1 MKTSWKV
8 VSGLVALAMV
18 LVGVVWT
25 VPGGSIAGPG
35 AAARSAGSAVQQAG
49 PEDSAPVVGEVFV
62 SEPSVPTISP
72 AVRDLPDLVI
82 DPSLDREMAKR
93 DYFGFVGTGYQGP
106 AWLDPL
112 VEVQSRAPLA
122 APDAFTT
129 PLTNWA
135 GMDYNSYPPDT
146 TGDVGPNHYVQ
157 AVNGSGGSTVQI
169 YNKSGSILKTFAMD
183 SLSSTSPCNNGY
195 CDPIV
200 IYDSLAD
207 RWFISE
213 FSASSG
219 YAMCLYVSTTPD
231 PTGTWYAYVFDLSYY
246 DYPKYGVWPDAYYMG
261 YNGGP
266 SGYRQVFAF
275 DRAKML
281 AGQTATYQSFNVA
294 SLTGLSFQLLVPASW
309 EGPAQPPS
317 GLGGLFGRPND
328 TEVNGLSGYP
338 SNDFLDLYEFDVN
351 WTTPAN
357 STLTALPRV
366 PIGEFDCSLCGTGSD
381 WSCMP
386 QPGTTQALDPIR
398 EPLHQPLQYR
408 NWGSYETLV
417 GGFAEDVN
425 GADQAAVRWFELRR
439 AGGTWSAYQEG
450 VVGGG
455 DSSHRSVTSV
465 AMDGAGGIALGY
477 TLTSSSVYPSIR
489 YAGRRSWDPLG
500 TMAYVDVVAQA
511 GTGSQASYDRWGDYS
526 GIGIDP
532 ADDCTY
538 WFTTEYMSGS
548 SSATRVIS
556 FRHDAD
562 FAVDASPNAQT
573 VTQPA
578 DAIYTVQLPKTCAF
592 SGAVTMSASGLPSG
606 TTAAWSTNPVT
617 PPGSTTLTIGN
628 TGGAAPGTYSITIT
642 GTSGGTTRSET
653 VALTLEG
660 GGPTSTPTTPPT
672 VGPTPTA
679 TNTLPPTNTPTPV
692 TPTSTPVPTNTPTP
706 VPVQGILLVD
716 DDANS
721 SYEAYFTA
729 ALAALGRGYDTW
741 TVYSQGSPS
750 AATLQQYPVVLWFTG
765 SDYSTTLT
773 TTDITNLAAYLNGGG
788 RLFITGQDIGYDINT
803 DAFFANYL
811 HASYI
816 ADDTNVTTLTGTDIM
831 AGADVTITGGD
842 GANNQSY
849 PSAIGLGS
857 GAVGL
862 YDYTGTAYTWGAL
875 RWEGAYRV
883 VYFSFGF
890 EGISAAATRA
900 TVLGAVLTWLE
911 GGVTPPTATPTNTP
925 VPPTNTP
932 TSTPV
937 GPTNTPMPTDTP
949 TATPVP
955 SGDVVWLS
963 VADTSA
969 TLGSLGTVNDED
981 IVVLDPAT
989 GAYSWLFD
997 GSDVGITTDID
1008 AFDVLDNGHILMSF
1022 DTNQSVTGVGTVQ
1035 DVDVVEFTPTSLGST
1050 TAGTFSW
1057 KFDGSDV
1064 GLSSSTEDIDA
1075 LFFLADGSM
1084 VISGRN
1090 AVSVTGVSAQDEDL
1104 LRFTATSWGST
1115 TAGTWTWYFDGS
1127 DVGLSTTTSE
1137 DVDGVWLDTAIT
1149 PYPHVYLGTLGA
1161 FSVTGIAGENEDV
1174 FVFKPT
1180 ALGSTTSG
1188 TFNTALYLD
1197 GSLFGLSAYDV
1208 DAFDVQ
1214 R

>member
-1 MKTSWKV
+1 MKTAWKV
-8 VSGLVALAMV
+8 ASGLIALA
-18 LVGVVWT
+18 LVMAGIVWS
-25 VPGGSIAGPG
+25 VPGGSIAGTGG
-35 AAARSAGSAVQQAG
+35 ASRSAGSAALQAQPAG
-49 PEDSAPVVGEVFV
+49 GVVVPGQVFV
-62 SEPSVPTISP
+62 SEPSTPTISP
-72 AVRDLPDLVI
+72 AVRDLPDALI
-82 DPSLDREMAKR
+82 DPTLDREMAKR
-93 DYFGFVGTGYQGP
+93 DYFGFVGTGFQGP

-112 VEVQSRAPLA
+112 VEVQGRASLA
-122 APDAFTT
+122 EPDAFST

-157 AVNGSGGSTVQI
+157 AVNGSGGSMVQI
-169 YNKSGSILKTFAMD
+169 LNKSGSVLKTFSMD

-219 YAMCLYVSTTPD
+219 YAMCLYVSTTAD
-231 PTGTWYAYVFDLSYY
+231 PTGTWYAYTFDLSYY

-266 SGYRQVFAF
+266 TNYRQVFAF
-275 DRAKML
+275 DRARML

-294 SLTGLSFQLLVPASW
+294 SLSGLSFQLLVPASW

-317 GLGGLFGRPND
+317 GLGGLFARPND
-328 TEVNGLSGYP
+328 TEVTGLSGYP
-338 SNDFLDLYEFDVN
+338 SNDFLDMYEFDVD

-357 STLTALPRV
+357 STLTVLPRV
-366 PIGEFDCSLCGTGSD
+366 PIGEYDCSLCGTGSD

-417 GGFAEDVN
+417 GGFAEDVD
-425 GADQAAVRWFELRR
+425 GTDKAAVRWFELRR
-439 AGGTWSAYQEG
+439 VSGTWSTYQEG

-455 DSSHRSVTSV
+455 DTNHRSVTSV
-465 AMDGAGGIALGY
+465 AMDGSGGIALGY

-489 YAGRRSWDPLG
+489 YAGRRAWDPLG

-511 GTGSQASYDRWGDYS
+511 GTGSQASYDRWGDYA

-548 SSATRVIS
+548 SSATRIVS

-562 FAVDASPNAQT
+562 FNVDASPNSQT
-573 VTQPA
+573 VDQPA
-578 DAIYTVQLPKTCAF
+578 DALFAVELADTCAW

-606 TTAAWSTNPVT
+606 TTATWSTNPVT
-617 PPGSTTLTIGN
+617 PAGNTTLTIGN
-628 TGGAAPGTYSITIT
+628 TGGASPGTYNITIT
-642 GTSGGTTRSET
+642 GTSGGTTHSET
-653 VALTLEG
+653 VVLTLQG
-660 GGPTSTPTTPPT
+660 GGGPTNTPTSTPTT
-672 VGPTPTA
+672 GPTPTSTSTPTASPTPTQTA
-679 TNTLPPTNTPTPV
+679 TPTNTPTPL
-692 TPTSTPVPTNTPTP
+692 
-706 VPVQGILLVD
+706 PVQGILLVD

-721 SYEAYFTA
+721 SYQGYFTA
-729 ALAALGRGYDTW
+729 ALSTLGRGYDTW

-750 AATLQQYPVVLWFTG
+750 AATLQQYPIVIWFTG
-765 SDYSTTLT
+765 DDYSTTLT
-773 TTDITNLAAYLNGGG
+773 TTDITNLATYLSGGG
-788 RLFITGQDIGYDINT
+788 KLFITGQDIGYDINT
-803 DAFFANYL
+803 DAFYAGYL
-811 HASYI
+811 HASYV
-816 ADDTNVTTLTGTDIM
+816 ADDTNVTTLTGYDIM
-831 AGADVTITGGD
+831 AGADITITGGD
-842 GANNQSY
+842 GASNQTY

-862 YDYTGTAYTWGAL
+862 YDYTGTTYTWGAL
-875 RWEGAYRV
+875 RWEGTYRV

-900 TVLGAVLTWLE
+900 TVMGNVLAWLE
-911 GGVTPPTATPTNTP
+911 GGVTPTATPTNTT

-932 TSTPV
+932 TNTPV
-937 GPTNTPMPTDTP
+937 GPTDTPAPTNTP
-949 TATPVP
+949 TATPPP
-955 SGDVVWLS
+955 SGDIIWLS
-963 VADTSA
+963 LEGDA

-997 GSDVGITTDID
+997 GSDVGISGDVD
-1008 AFDVLDNGHILMSF
+1008 AFDVLEDGRILMSF
-1022 DTNQSVTGVGTVQ
+1022 DGNTTITGIGTLA
-1035 DVDVVEFTPTSLGST
+1035 DTDVVEFTPTQLGAT
-1050 TAGTFSW
+1050 TAGTFTW

-1064 GLSSSTEDIDA
+1064 GLSTNTEDIDA
-1075 LFFLADGSM
+1075 LFFLTDGSM

-1115 TAGTWTWYFDGS
+1115 TAGTWSWYFDGS
-1127 DVGLSTTTSE
+1127 DVGLSTTSDE
-1137 DVDGVWLDTAIT
+1137 DVDGIWLDTAMSPN
-1149 PYPHVYLGTLGA
+1149 PYVYLSTLGS
-1161 FSVTGIAGENEDV
+1161 FSVTGVSGADEDV
-1174 FVFKPT
+1174 FVFQPT
-1180 ALGSTTSG
+1180 ALGSTTTG
-1188 TFNTALYLD
+1188 TFQATLYLD
-1197 GSLFGLSAYDV
+1197 GSLFGLSSYDI